1 MITRRLLTGALFCA
15 ALAFSQAKPNFSGV
29 WKMNPDTSE
38 FGPLPKPEK
47 AIITIEHAEPNI
59 QLTSDTMGPR
69 GQQVA
74 KFKYTTDGKEVTNV
88 NGPVEL
94 KSTAKW
100 EADVLVVESKG
111 KFGDNDLKLI
121 DKWSLSKDGKTA
133 KMARHIIVQQGEFDQ
148 TYVYDK
154 Q

>member
-1 MITRRLLTGALFCA
+1 
-15 ALAFSQAKPNFSGV
+15 
-29 WKMNPDTSE
+29 
-38 FGPLPKPEK
+38 
-47 AIITIEHAEPNI
+47 
-59 QLTSDTMGPR
+59 
-69 GQQVA
+69 
-74 KFKYTTDGKEVTNV
+74 
-88 NGPVEL
+88 VEL